1 MNLIQLLVS
10 ALLSVHWSHAFPP
23 LSRYHSMRRRT
34 LHRGNEKV
42 TSSLPGAIN
51 NDPDIELYNEN
62 GEEIQPGDME
72 LNELN
77 LYGDDTESF
86 NVDEGDTNNNAD
98 AKKLIE
104 CNASILL
111 PFTAEVAFDAFSDLT
126 RQP

>member
-1 MNLIQLLVS
+1 
-10 ALLSVHWSHAFPP
+10 
-23 LSRYHSMRRRT
+23 MRRRT